1 MSIRNFQPDYF
12 TYRAM
17 WRTILKAKESLIP
30 VDRVTS
36 DRITSY
42 RIASMIHV
50 IRDERVMLDSDLAEL
65 YKVETKV
72 LLQSVKRNIDRFPI
86 DFMFQLTIDEYKSLR
101 SQIVTS
107 KKRGGRRYPPYVFTE
122 QGVAMLSSVL
132 RSQRA
137 VQVNIEIMRTFVKF
151 RRMLVS
157 HDKLAKKLDNL
168 ERKYDSQ
175 FKVIFDAIRKLMAP
189 TESTQRRIG
198 FRKSKK

>member
-1 MSIRNFQPDYF
+1 
-12 TYRAM
+12 M
-17 WRTILKAKESLIP
+17 WSNILKAKESLIP

-36 DRITSY
+36 DRITSDRVTSD

-50 IRDERVMLDSDLAEL
+50 IRDEKVMLDSDLAEL
-65 YKVETKV
+65 YGVETYV
-72 LLQSVKRNIDRFPI
+72 LTQAVRRNIDRFPY
-86 DFMFQLTIDEYKSLR
+86 DFMFQLTNDEYKILS
-101 SQIVTS
+101 SQFVS
-107 KKRGGRRYPPYVFTE
+107 SSQHGGRRYLPYVFTE

-151 RRMLVS
+151 RRLLVS